1 MPRTFLALMSALWLV
16 VGSLAVAFIV
26 SVGTLACGAICDQI
40 ALVWL
45 LAAALVCVLQV
56 LALWLVIAAV
66 REQLT
71 EGLMRITMIANVTLV
86 FAGAGFAI
94 LLGAG

>member
-1 MPRTFLALMSALWLV
+1 MPRTFLALTSALWLL
-16 VGSLAVAFIV
+16 VGSLALAFIV
-26 SVGTLACGAICDQI
+26 SVGTLACGAICDQL

-45 LAAALVCVLQV
+45 LAAVLVIALLV
-56 LALWLVIAAV
+56 LALWLVVAAV
-66 REQLT
+66 RQRLT

>member
-16 VGSLAVAFIV
+16 VGSLALSFIV
-26 SVGTLACGAICDQI
+26 MVGTLAWGAICGQM

-45 LAAALVCVLQV
+45 LATVLVCALLV
-56 LALWLVIAAV
+56 LALWLVIAAI
-66 REQLT
+66 RRRLT
-71 EGLMRITMIANVTLV
+71 DGLMRITMIANLTLL